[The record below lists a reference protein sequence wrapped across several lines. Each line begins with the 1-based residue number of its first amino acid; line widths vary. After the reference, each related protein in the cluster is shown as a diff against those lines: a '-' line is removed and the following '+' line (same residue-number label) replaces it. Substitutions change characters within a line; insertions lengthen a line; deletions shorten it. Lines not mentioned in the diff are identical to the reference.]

1 MSKTIDAKGQNCPI
15 PVIMAK
21 KEIEA
26 GGQSFIVEVD
36 NTTAVRNL
44 EKLASTRGFA
54 SSVEEGEGVYRVAF
68 SKDGEA
74 VCPAVQDEKGSNW
87 VVFVGRE
94 TIGSGS
100 DELGAKLM
108 KMYFYTIAQ
117 ESELPSAILFMNGGV
132 KLPVLNDQIV
142 EHLRDMQSRGTEIL
156 VCGTCLNFFE
166 IADKLQ
172 VGTVSNMFDI
182 TQRMLYADKVISL

>member
-1 MSKTIDAKGQNCPI
+1 MNKIIDAKGQNCPI

-21 KEIEA
+21 KEIDA

-54 SSVEEGEGVYRVAF
+54 SSVEETDGVYRVAF
-68 SKDGEA
+68 TKDEEA
-74 VCPAVQDEKGSNW
+74 CCAAVQEEKGAKW
-87 VVFVGRE
+87 VVFVGHE
-94 TIGSGS
+94 TLGTGS
-100 DELGAKLM
+100 DELGANLM

-117 ESELPSAILFMNGGV
+117 EQDLPSAILFMNGGV
-132 KLPVLNDQIV
+132 KLPVFNDQIV

-182 TQRMLYADKVISL
+182 TQRMLYADKVIAL